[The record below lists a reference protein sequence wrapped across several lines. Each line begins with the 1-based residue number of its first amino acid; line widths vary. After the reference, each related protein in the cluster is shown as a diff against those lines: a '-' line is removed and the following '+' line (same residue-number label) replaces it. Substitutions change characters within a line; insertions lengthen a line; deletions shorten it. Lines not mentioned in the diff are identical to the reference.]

1 MKSLYAL
8 LTLLAFVAPHVA
20 SARVG
25 GDHGNP
31 GNTVVR
37 EFTLTAQDVFN
48 RMKLLPSSELV
59 GIDMNKLQGAI
70 LNVEVESRDVPLTD
84 PEDGEEKPAMNFPS
98 RNKIVVSTT
107 WWSRL
112 RRAEET
118 ENRLSIVLH
127 EYLGIIGVEYKDFN
141 ITNRI
146 IPLILPKGD
155 GFNTGRFWNPL
166 NPINR
171 IMTSLIYNP
180 AGNGCVLN
188 GLDFDT
194 QEQEEERTEETT
206 GNCGD
211 AYRKVT
217 VLKSHYQ
224 APPSSTW
231 QGLVHR
237 FEIQVYDDRGTRLG
251 ETIVE
256 PEWGRCLLPTDGAC
270 QIGGKFFV
278 GGVEFTMWFRR

>member
-8 LTLLAFVAPHVA
+8 LTLLLVAPQLA

-31 GNTVVR
+31 GNTVLR
-37 EFTLTAQDVFN
+37 EFTLTAQDIFN
-48 RMKLLPSSELV
+48 RMKLLPASELV

-70 LNVEVESRDVPLTD
+70 LNVEVESRDVLTD

-98 RNKIVVSTT
+98 RNKIVVNRTM
-107 WWSRL
+107 WNRL
-112 RRAEET
+112 RSAEET

-141 ITNRI
+141 ITNRL
-146 IPLILPKGD
+146 IPQLNVKE
-155 GFNTGRFWNPL
+155 FNSGRFWNPL

-171 IMTSLIYNP
+171 IMTSLVYNP
-180 AGNGCVLN
+180 AGSECVLK

-211 AYRKVT
+211 AARKVT
-217 VLKSHYQ
+217 VQKSHYQ
-224 APPSSTW
+224 APPSSPW

-237 FEIQVYDDRGTRLG
+237 FEIYVYDGNGARLG

-278 GGVEFTMWFRR
+278 GGVEFTMWFQR